1 MDALFEIKLDLAAKG
16 SRDSAR
22 SLYAQLRAAI
32 LDGRLA
38 DGFKLPVTRQ
48 SHSIFGVSRNTAAEV
63 YERLASEGFVATRH
77 GSGTYVTAG
86 PVQPQQRAAP
96 ARASASAPKRVQ
108 DPRLNAFWLRPDVT
122 AALDFWWDEPGAVHS
137 PARHPPVDFR
147 PALIDSRLFPF
158 DIFRQVSVKQLRQL
172 ENKPASYKSP
182 QGNQGNYHLRDAIT
196 QHIGVTRAVVCQS
209 SDVLVTAGAQQAF
222 DVLARVLVTAGKTTV
237 AIEDPGYPPM
247 RVAFAAAGA
256 KVVPVEVDE
265 EGLCVERLPSDARVI
280 CVCPSHQFPLGIS
293 MSPRRREALIQFA
306 RTHGAV
312 IIEDDYDG
320 EFRYDGSPLEALRS
334 AGAEDVVFYVGTFSK
349 CMLSALR
356 LGFIVAPEW
365 AMRTLIAA
373 KNSLD
378 WHCPTPL
385 QMGVARFIADGHL
398 KRHVQ
403 KLRGLYQRRRQ
414 LLLDILREDFT
425 AVLTPIPSYY
435 GMHIAAT
442 AAPNWD
448 PDALSAALL
457 VSQVKVHSFSRYY
470 LGKPTRSGLIFGYG
484 AVDLPDIKRGLNTLR
499 AALK

>member
-1 MDALFEIKLDLAAKG
+1 LDALFEIKLDLAAKG
-16 SRDSAR
+16 SRESAR
-22 SLYAQLRAAI
+22 SLYEQLKTAI

-38 DGFKLPVTRQ
+38 AGFKLPVPRQ
-48 SHSIFGVSRNTAAEV
+48 SNSIFGVSRNTAAEV
-63 YERLASEGFVATRH
+63 YERLASEGFVATRR
-77 GSGTYVTAG
+77 GSGTYVSVG
-86 PVQPQQRAAP
+86 PRRQRRAAP
-96 ARASASAPKRVQ
+96 VPAPRSAPKRVQ

-122 AALDFWWDEPGAVHS
+122 AALDFWWDEPGEARS
-137 PARHPPVDFR
+137 AARHAPVDFR

-158 DIFRQVSVKQLRQL
+158 DVFRQVSVKQLRQL

-265 EGLCVERLPSDARVI
+265 EGLCVDRLPTDVRVI
-280 CVCPSHQFPLGIS
+280 CVCPSHHFPLGIS
-293 MSPRRREALIQFA
+293 MSPRRREALIRFA
-306 RTHGAV
+306 RAHGAV

-320 EFRYDGSPLEALRS
+320 EFRYDGSPLAALRS
-334 AGAEDVVFYVGTFSK
+334 SGAEDVVFYIGTFSK

-414 LLLDILREDFT
+414 LLLDILRAEFA

-442 AAPNWD
+442 TVNPVDLDRVSAELL
-448 PDALSAALL
+448 LSN
-457 VSQVKVHSFSRYY
+457 VKVHSLSRYY

-484 AVDLPDIKRGLNTLR
+484 AVDLPDIKRGLSAVR

>member
-22 SLYAQLRAAI
+22 SLYAQLKAAI

-48 SHSIFGVSRNTAAEV
+48 SNSIFGVSRNTAAEV

-77 GSGTYVTAG
+77 GSGTYVRWIRCG
-86 PVQPQQRAAP
+86 RAP
-96 ARASASAPKRVQ
+96 CRDGRRPPRPKQVQ

-122 AALDFWWDEPGAVHS
+122 AALDFWWDEPPGARRALPPPTGGF
-137 PARHPPVDFR
+137 PARLD
-147 PALIDSRLFPF
+147 RLAA
-158 DIFRQVSVKQLRQL
+158 VSVRCISPGQRQTTAAAGEQAGLLQEPARQSGQL
-172 ENKPASYKSP
+172 PAARRHHPTYRRDP
-182 QGNQGNYHLRDAIT
+182 RGGVPIRGRVGHRGGAAGLR
-196 QHIGVTRAVVCQS
+196 R
-209 SDVLVTAGAQQAF
+209 AGAGAGH
-222 DVLARVLVTAGKTTV
+222 AGKTTV

-265 EGLCVERLPSDARVI
+265 EGLCVERLPERCTRHLRMPFASVSAGHVHVAPPAQGADRIRARRMA
-280 CVCPSHQFPLGIS
+280 PS
-293 MSPRRREALIQFA
+293 
-306 RTHGAV
+306 

-334 AGAEDVVFYVGTFSK
+334 SGAEDVVFYVGTFSK
-349 CMLSALR
+349 CMLPALR
-356 LGFIVAPEW
+356 FGFIVAPEW

-385 QMGVARFIADGHL
+385 QMGVARFIAEGHL

-403 KLRGLYQRRRQ
+403 QIARHCIKAAA
-414 LLLDILREDFT
+414 LLLEILREDFAAGT
-425 AVLTPIPSYY
+425 DTHPVVLRHAHRRN
-435 GMHIAAT
+435 GRA
-442 AAPNWD
+442 N
-448 PDALSAALL
+448 
-457 VSQVKVHSFSRYY
+457 
-470 LGKPTRSGLIFGYG
+470 LGSSMP
-484 AVDLPDIKRGLNTLR
+484 
-499 AALK
+499 